1 MNTEQISFIAGL
13 ISSFIFVSGNFPML
27 WRAYKTEEMRSYS
40 RLNILLA
47 NIGNLIYWLYVVSL
61 PPGPIW
67 VLHTFYTIS
76 SMLMLVM
83 YFRFRSGMR
92 AR

>member
-1 MNTEQISFIAGL
+1 MNTEQVSFIAGL
-13 ISSFIFVSGNFPML
+13 ISSFIFVSSNFPML

-40 RLNILLA
+40 RLNIFLA
-47 NIGNLIYWLYVVSL
+47 NIGNLFYWLYVVSL

-67 VLHTFYTIS
+67 VLHTFYTVS

-83 YFRFRSGMR
+83 YFRFRSGPR

>member
-40 RLNILLA
+40 RLNIFLA
-47 NIGNLIYWLYVVSL
+47 NIGNLVYWLYVVSL

-67 VLHTFYTIS
+67 VLHTFYTVS

-83 YFRFRSGMR
+83 YFRFRSGTS

>member
-40 RLNILLA
+40 RLNIFLA
-47 NIGNLIYWLYVVSL
+47 NIGNLVYWLYVVSL

-67 VLHTFYTIS
+67 VLHTFYTVS
-76 SMLMLVM
+76 SMSMLVM
-83 YFRFRSGMR
+83 YFRFRSGTS